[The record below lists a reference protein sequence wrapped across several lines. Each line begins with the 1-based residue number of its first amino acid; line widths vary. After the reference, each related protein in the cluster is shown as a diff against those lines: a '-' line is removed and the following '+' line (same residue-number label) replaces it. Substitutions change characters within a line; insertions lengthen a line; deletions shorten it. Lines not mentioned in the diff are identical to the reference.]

1 MQLTMPG
8 FEPPRYAEV
17 PAPAK
22 AKPVKAIA
30 PPDKQSQRAIV
41 LEVLNQHGDL
51 NSHEIAAFCRLTAR
65 EVAKRIPELIAEGF
79 VHALLDEAGAI
90 VWRLSPCGRRA
101 RVWSTR

>member
-1 MQLTMPG
+1 MPW
-8 FEPPRYAEV
+8 RLHLRRRSRSRRLR
-17 PAPAK
+17 
-22 AKPVKAIA
+22 

-41 LEVLNQHGDL
+41 LEVLHKHGDL
-51 NSHEIAAFCRLTAR
+51 TSHEVAAFCRLTSR